1 MYLNTQLQEQV
12 NDLTKSLENVKTL
25 LSKYETNQ
33 QNDYAIGIG
42 LGNNG
47 VAINADVK
55 KTWLYLD
62 KDTVA
67 IGIKYKF

>member
-1 MYLNTQLQEQV
+1 M
-12 NDLTKSLENVKTL
+12 
-25 LSKYETNQ
+25 SKYETNQ
-33 QNDYAIGIG
+33 QSDYAIGIG

-62 KDTVA
+62 KETVA